1 MKENYTQLYPNKQ
14 VATAVANYA
23 FEHSTKLPK
32 HISDHH
38 AWGTESSERPNMM
51 ISPLQQQFQLW
62 FAKAL
67 GAKRILEIGTYI
79 GFSTLG
85 WASAVGSEGHVT
97 ALEFSAEYAKIAEET
112 FAKNGV
118 ANTEV
123 IVGDA
128 RESIKNLVTTLRE
141 PYDLIFIDADKT
153 SYPTYL
159 SLILSLSKP
168 DSKSTRLLRQ
178 GGIILADNILRRGL
192 IADSSEAN
200 PWSDKELQGQN
211 PNWKSADMIALDT
224 FNKELASNERI
235 DTFLLPLFDG
245 LGMGRLVD

>member
-1 MKENYTQLYPNKQ
+1 
-14 VATAVANYA
+14 
-23 FEHSTKLPK
+23 
-32 HISDHH
+32 
-38 AWGTESSERPNMM
+38 MM

-85 WASAVGSEGHVT
+85 WASAVGPEGHVT
-97 ALEFSAEYAKIAEET
+97 ALEFSPEYARIAEET

-118 ANTEV
+118 TNTEV

-128 RESIKNLVTTLRE
+128 RESIKKLVTTLQE

-159 SLILSLSKP
+159 SLILSLSAP
-168 DSKSTRLLRQ
+168 DSKSTRLLRK

-200 PWSDKELQGQN
+200 PWSDKELQSQN
-211 PNWKSADMIALDT
+211 RNWKSEDMMALDA

-235 DTFLLPLFDG
+235 NTFLLPLFDG
-245 LGMGRLVD
+245 LGMGTLVD